1 MKPALLSTILFVTFG
16 TYTLFERGG
25 SVDAIYTAPKTTDGK
40 NIVLFSRSEE
50 SLPAPEKIPTTTTVE
65 PIPVSEKPIPART
78 RTASTPTPEKTVTPT
93 PKPVPTP
100 VKTSTGLYRD
110 GAYTGNSAD
119 AYYGYVQVKAIIQG
133 GKITDVQFLDHP
145 SDRGTSIEI
154 NNQAMPYL
162 ISEAIQA
169 QSANVDTVSGA
180 SETSGAFRESL
191 GSALAQARN

>member
-1 MKPALLSTILFVTFG
+1 MKPALLSTILFITFG
-16 TYTLFERGG
+16 TYTLFERSG
-25 SVDAIYTAPKTTDGK
+25 SVAAIHTAPRTADVK
-40 NIVLFSRSEE
+40 NVVLFSRSEE
-50 SLPAPEKIPTTTTVE
+50 SLPAPEKVPLQTNTE
-65 PIPVSEKPIPART
+65 PVPVTEKPAPAKRAT
-78 RTASTPTPEKTVTPT
+78 GATPTQAKQTIPT
-93 PKPVPTP
+93 PKPAP
-100 VKTSTGLYRD
+100 VAIKTSTGLYRD